1 MIGGIGMVK
10 NLFVILALISIV
22 LLAGCIKKETNNIS
36 GTSLATG
43 EVKEF
48 DVIAKQWEF
57 VPNVIEVNK
66 GDRVRLKV
74 TSIDVTHGIG
84 LPDFGIDSVRLPP
97 NETKTVEF
105 IADKTGTFNT
115 MICTVYCGPGHAG
128 MKGSIVVK

>member
-1 MIGGIGMVK
+1 MVK
-10 NLFVILALISIV
+10 NSFLIILVILSIILI
-22 LLAGCIKKETNNIS
+22 AGCSRQETTKDDSVIQI
-36 GTSLATG
+36 TG

-48 DVIAKQWEF
+48 NVIAKQWEF

-66 GDRVRLKV
+66 GDRVRLKI

-97 NETKTVEF
+97 NETKIVEF
-105 IADKTGTFNT
+105 VADKTGTFNT
-115 MICTVYCGPGHAG
+115 MICTAYCGTGHAD

>member
-1 MIGGIGMVK
+1 MARNSFLI
-10 NLFVILALISIV
+10 ILAILSIILI
-22 LLAGCIKKETNNIS
+22 AGCNKQETSRDNSAIQ
-36 GTSLATG
+36 TTG

-66 GDRVRLKV
+66 GDKVRLKV

-84 LPDFGIDSVRLPP
+84 LPDFGVDSVRLPP
-97 NETKTVEF
+97 TETKIVEF
-105 IADKTGTFNT
+105 VADKTGTFNT